1 MPFDLQVFNKQTY
14 VSMTET
20 VSQDVNK
27 FNEASQGTIVLLNE
41 PFNGDFDLKASFKAI
56 QGLVRRRNAYG
67 SGTVASKRLEQ
78 MLDVAVKVAA
88 GTPPIEYEVQQ
99 YHWILQN
106 PELAA
111 LTIGEQLGKAKI
123 ADMLNAGILGTV
135 SAISGN
141 TVAVEGDGT
150 ADPSFRLLNR
160 GAGRM
165 GDRSG
170 ALRSWI
176 VHSTT
181 IHNLYDNALANTERL
196 FHYDGVN
203 VIRDPFGRVF
213 VITDSPALVGD
224 NAGTTYYNSLGLVEE
239 AIVIKDNKD
248 FNAELVPTTGGE
260 NLKYTYQAEWTY
272 GVGVKGYAWDMANGG
287 KSPNDA
293 SIGTPTNWDLIAS
306 SIKDTAGVLV
316 KSK

>member
-14 VSMTET
+14 VTMTET
-20 VSQDVNK
+20 VAQDVEK

-41 PFNGDFDLKASFKAI
+41 PFSGDFDLKASFKAI
-56 QGLVRRRNAYG
+56 QGIVRRRNAYG

-78 MLDVAVKVAA
+78 MLDVAVKVGA
-88 GTPPIEYEVQQ
+88 GTPPIDYEEQQ
-99 YHWILQN
+99 YRWVQQN

-111 LTIGEQLGKAKI
+111 LTIGRQLGKAKI
-123 ADMLNAGILGTV
+123 ADMLNAGILGAV

-141 TVAVEGDGT
+141 ADAVEGDGT
-150 ADPSFRLLNR
+150 ADPTFRLLNK

-176 VHSTT
+176 LHSTT

-196 FHYDGVN
+196 FNYDGVN
-203 VIRDPFGRVF
+203 VVRDSFGRVF
-213 VITDSPALVGD
+213 VVTDAPALVGE
-224 NAGTTYYNSLGLVEE
+224 NAGQTFYNSLGLVEE
-239 AIVIKDNKD
+239 AIVIKDNND
-248 FNAELVPTTGGE
+248 FNAVLVPTTGGE
-260 NLKYTYQAEWTY
+260 NIKYTYQGEWSY
-272 GVGVKGYAWDMANGG
+272 GAGIKGYAWDTANGG

-293 SIGTPTNWDLIAS
+293 AIGTPTNWDLIVS

>member
-20 VSQDVNK
+20 VAQDVAK
-27 FNEASQGTIVLLNE
+27 FNEASQGTIVLLND

-56 QGLVRRRNAYG
+56 QGIVRRRNAYG
-67 SGTVASKRLEQ
+67 SGNVPSKRLEQ

-99 YHWILQN
+99 YQWILQN

-141 TVAVEGDGT
+141 AAAVEGDGT

-196 FHYDGVN
+196 FNYDGVN

-213 VITDSPALVGD
+213 VITDSPALIND
-224 NAGTTYYNSLGLVEE
+224 DTDTPYFNSLGLVEE

-260 NLKYTYQAEWTY
+260 NLKYTYQGEWTY

>member
-14 VSMTET
+14 VTMTET
-20 VSQDVNK
+20 VAQDVEK

-41 PFNGDFDLKASFKAI
+41 PFSGDFDLKASFKAI
-56 QGLVRRRNAYG
+56 QGIVRRRNAYG

-88 GTPPIEYEVQQ
+88 GTPPIEYEEQQ
-99 YHWILQN
+99 YRWVQQN

-111 LTIGEQLGKAKI
+111 LTIGRQLGKAKI
-123 ADMLNAGILGTV
+123 ADMLNAGILGAV

-141 TVAVEGDGT
+141 ADAVEGDGT
-150 ADPSFRLLNR
+150 ADPTFRLLNK
-160 GAGRM
+160 GASRM

-176 VHSTT
+176 LHSTT

-196 FHYDGVN
+196 FNYDGVN
-203 VIRDPFGRVF
+203 VVRDSFGRVF
-213 VITDSPALVGD
+213 VVTDAPALVGE
-224 NAGTTYYNSLGLVEE
+224 NAGQTFFNSLGLVEE
-239 AIVIKDNKD
+239 AIVIKDNND
-248 FNAELVPTTGGE
+248 FNAVLVPTPGGE
-260 NLKYTYQAEWTY
+260 NIKYTYQGEWSY
-272 GVGVKGYAWDMANGG
+272 GAGIKGYAWDTANGG

-293 SIGTPTNWDLIAS
+293 AIGTPTNWDLIVS

>member
-20 VSQDVNK
+20 VAQDVNK

-141 TVAVEGDGT
+141 TAAVEGDGI
-150 ADPSFRLLNR
+150 ADPSFRLLNK

-196 FHYDGVN
+196 FNYDGVN

-224 NAGTTYYNSLGLVEE
+224 KAGTPYFNSLGLVEE

-260 NLKYTYQAEWTY
+260 NLKYTYQGEWTY

>member
-20 VSQDVNK
+20 VAQDVNK

-141 TVAVEGDGT
+141 TAAVEGDGT
-150 ADPSFRLLNR
+150 ADPSFRLLNK

-196 FHYDGVN
+196 FNYDGVN

-224 NAGTTYYNSLGLVEE
+224 KAGTPYFNSLGLVEE

-260 NLKYTYQAEWTY
+260 NLKYTYQGEWTY